1 MSDLQDV
8 LKSIDELTPD
18 EIEKVYN
25 AHSALSK
32 LLSAGLIRVTMAH
45 IYNYN
50 CYRVAKVS
58 NEIL

>member
-1 MSDLQDV
+1 MNVRQQTV
-8 LKSIDELTPD
+8 T
-18 EIEKVYN
+18 N